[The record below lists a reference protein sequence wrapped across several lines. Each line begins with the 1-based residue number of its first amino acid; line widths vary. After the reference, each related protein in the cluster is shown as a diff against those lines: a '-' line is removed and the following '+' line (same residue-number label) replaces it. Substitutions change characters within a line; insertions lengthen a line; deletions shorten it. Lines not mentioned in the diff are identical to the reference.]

1 MQRLPRK
8 EKKVGGNDIKR
19 DEFLQELDKLNLVYK
34 NLENL
39 YEDKVNEIEYLQ
51 KLKSTII
58 KNPNF

>member
-1 MQRLPRK
+1 VQRLSRE

-39 YEDKVNEIEYLQ
+39 HEDKINEIEYLQ
-51 KLKSTII
+51 KLKSTIL
-58 KNPNF
+58 KNPNC